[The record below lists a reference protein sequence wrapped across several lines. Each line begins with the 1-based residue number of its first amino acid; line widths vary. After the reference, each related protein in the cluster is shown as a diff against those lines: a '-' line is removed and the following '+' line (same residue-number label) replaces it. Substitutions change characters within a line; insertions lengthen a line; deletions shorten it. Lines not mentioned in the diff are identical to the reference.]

1 MPGAIVPTGFAASDP
16 VPGAVLE
23 INFAQGEAAGDSGEL
38 PVLLIGNKL
47 SAGSGAVETLYG
59 PTTPVQVQTEDQV
72 IAVFGAG
79 SELHRMF
86 RRFVAVNRT
95 TPLYF
100 IAATESAGAKA
111 AITVVLANNATGNGN
126 LRCYVGDEF
135 VDVAITSGDTP
146 TAIGDAL
153 EDAINAVTHWP
164 VTAANVTGTVT
175 ITAKQNGPRGNEI
188 RVQSVITSGIGTTAT
203 QGAGAPLSGGAT
215 ADSFANVLAAIL
227 AQRFYRIV
235 CPDMGATLLGAVVTQ
250 VNTQALP
257 VTGIRQRVFAGSVDS
272 LANTITVATGRNAA
286 RCAIVWAKDADWT
299 SAELA
304 TNAAAVAA
312 LYETKPNPRCNFA
325 GFGNDAATQAAW
337 TFPAPRKTASHPTR
351 TDIKSALNNGISPI
365 GVNPSGTTYLVD
377 LITTRSLS
385 GAVADY
391 RIRDFHK
398 VTICDY
404 FGDDLLAKLV
414 LQFSGRK
421 LKNDAP
427 QGSPPPGSD
436 VVTPLLVRGAINRL
450 INDYDVNDLLQDV
463 LRIKADMVVQRET
476 NPTTRMGI
484 RIPLRPVDVAKQF
497 AAIIDQVA

>member
-23 INFAQGEAAGDSGEL
+23 INFAQGEAAGSSADL
-38 PVLLIGNKL
+38 PALLIGNKL
-47 SAGSGAVETLYG
+47 SAGSGAVETIYG
-59 PTTPVQVQTEDQV
+59 PDTPVQVQTEDQV

-95 TPLYF
+95 TSVYF
-100 IAATESAGAKA
+100 IAPTESGGTA
-111 AITVVLANNATGNGN
+111 AALTVAVANNATGNGN

-135 VDVAITSGDTP
+135 VDVAIVSGDTP
-146 TAIGDAL
+146 TVIGDAL
-153 EDAINAVTHWP
+153 EDAINAQTHWP
-164 VTAANVTGTVT
+164 VTAVNTTGSVAL
-175 ITAKQNGPRGNEI
+175 TAKQKGPRGNEI
-188 RVQSVITSGIGTTAT
+188 RVQTTITAGIATTAT
-203 QGAGAPLSGGAT
+203 QGAGAPLAGGAT
-215 ADSFANVLAAIL
+215 ADSFSNVLAAIL

-257 VTGIRQRVFAGSVDS
+257 VTGIRQRVFAGSVDT

-304 TNAAAVAA
+304 ANAAAVAA

-365 GVNPSGTTYLVD
+365 GVAANGATYLVD

-385 GAVADY
+385 GSTADY

-398 VTICDY
+398 VTVCDY
-404 FGDDLLAKLV
+404 FGDDLLAKLA
-414 LQFSGRK
+414 LSFSGRK
-421 LKNDAP
+421 LKDDVP
-427 QGSPPPGSD
+427 QGSPPPGPD
-436 VVTPLLVRGAINRL
+436 VVTPNLVRSAVNRL
-450 INDYDVNDLLQDV
+450 INDYDNNDLLQDV
-463 LRIKADMVVQRET
+463 ATIKADLVVQRET
-476 NPTTRMGI
+476 SPRTRMGI